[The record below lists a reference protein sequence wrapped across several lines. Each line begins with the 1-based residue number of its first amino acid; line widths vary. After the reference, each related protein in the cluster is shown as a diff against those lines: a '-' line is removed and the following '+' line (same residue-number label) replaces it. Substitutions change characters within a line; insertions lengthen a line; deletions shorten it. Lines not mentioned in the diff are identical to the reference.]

1 MAEAFDPLG
10 FIGGVA
16 GSVANGVGSVVQGA
30 ASAVGEGVGA
40 AAGVIS
46 DAIGNA
52 AGSGAEQK
60 DKAFQ
65 LPPKYRATMQRD
77 RLLVIPKTI
86 SVHRVSQAPDG
97 KLAEGREQA
106 LRMSKSGVTLLA
118 SADCFAPAVEK
129 LSISNCYAFKNGR
142 EGCENPVLA
151 TLAALYG
158 CVAGSLSPVLALI
171 SVICMTQENDKWYLY
186 VLQHD
191 GSELLFRLRSESDG
205 NELLEFLDT
214 YMLPP
219 IE

>member
-10 FIGGVA
+10 FIG
-16 GSVANGVGSVVQGA
+16 SVANGVGSAVQGA
-30 ASAVGEGVGA
+30 ASAVGDGVGVA
-40 AAGVIS
+40 VGAIS

-60 DKAFQ
+60 DETFQ
-65 LPPKYRATMQRD
+65 LPPKYRATVQRD

-86 SVHRVSQAPDG
+86 LVHRVSQAPDG
-97 KLAEGREQA
+97 KPAEGREQA
-106 LRMSKSGVTLLA
+106 LRMSKNGVALLA
-118 SADCFAPAVEK
+118 SADSFAPAVER
-129 LSISNCYAFKNGR
+129 LSISNCCVFKNGR

-151 TLAALYG
+151 VLATIYG
-158 CVAGSLSPVLALI
+158 CISTALSPVLALI
-171 SVICMTQENDKWYLY
+171 SVICMTQEHDKWYLY